1 MDRQSTSLKLLKEGG
16 EKLGISLSSWQI
28 KKFTLYLEELK
39 IWNKKINLTAL
50 KSDEEIVI
58 KHFLDSLSLSLVI
71 HQPPENLVDIGP
83 GAGFPSLP
91 LKIFL
96 PRIECT
102 LIESSGK
109 KVKFLQHLV
118 KKLNLEG
125 VTLIKARAEEVARGN
140 LRESFDLAVGRAVA
154 KLNVLLEYT
163 LPYLKAGGYLVA
175 QRGKTLQEIELAEGA
190 LSILGGEIREVKW
203 LSLPFSGEPRSLI
216 LIQKV
221 RPTPLK
227 YPRRPGIPG
236 KRPL

>member
-1 MDRQSTSLKLLKEGG
+1 MGRQSTPSELLKRGG
-16 EKLGISLSSWQI
+16 EELGISLSSWQI
-28 KKFTLYLEELK
+28 KKFTIYLEELK
-39 IWNKKINLTAL
+39 IWNRKINLTAL
-50 KSDEEIVI
+50 KSDEEIVV
-58 KHFLDSLSLSLVI
+58 KHFLDSLSLSLVV
-71 HQPPENLVDIGP
+71 HQKPENLVDIGP

-96 PRIECT
+96 PRMQCT

-109 KVKFLQHLV
+109 KAKFLQHLI
-118 KKLNLEG
+118 KKLDLQN

-163 LPYLKAGGYLVA
+163 LPYVKVGGYLVA
-175 QRGKTLQEIELAEGA
+175 QKGETLREIELAQRA
-190 LSILGGEIREVKW
+190 LLILGGRIIKVKW
-203 LSLPFSGEPRSLI
+203 LNLPFSGEFRSLI

-221 RPTPLK
+221 KSTPLK